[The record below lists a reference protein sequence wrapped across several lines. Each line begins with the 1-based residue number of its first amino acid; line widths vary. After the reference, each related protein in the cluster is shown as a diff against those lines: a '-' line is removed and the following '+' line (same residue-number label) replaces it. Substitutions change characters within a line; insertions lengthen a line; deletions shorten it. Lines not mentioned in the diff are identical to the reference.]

1 MSASTATTEK
11 INAETNNDKKT
22 ESVNLPVA
30 YKQLAVHGIQIFD
43 QLLENNVINEE
54 QYNEY
59 ITFYAVKIHLSG
71 DNKSNADKKEYTDS
85 LPKDVVVTKKMKDEM
100 GADAPEGSKDLTNA
114 YKKVKETVSASVK
127 AHNSFLKK
135 KQREA
140 DKLAKQEAKKEAK
153 MKTTEVVD
161 EPEKESS
168 EEPVSEEP
176 VSEEPVSEEPVVET
190 PQEEPKKAKK
200 TKKTTK

>member
-1 MSASTATTEK
+1 MSASTTTNEK
-11 INAETNNDKKT
+11 INVETNNDKKT

-43 QLLENNVINEE
+43 QLLENNVINED

-85 LPKDVVVTKKMKDEM
+85 LPKDVVVTKKLKDEM

-176 VSEEPVSEEPVVET
+176 VVET

>member
-1 MSASTATTEK
+1 MSASTTTNEK
-11 INAETNNDKKT
+11 INVETNNDKKT

-85 LPKDVVVTKKMKDEM
+85 LPKDVVVTKKLKDEM

-176 VSEEPVSEEPVVET
+176 VVET

>member
-43 QLLENNVINEE
+43 QLLENNVINED

-153 MKTTEVVD
+153 MKTAEVTEEVTEVAD
-161 EPEKESS
+161 EPVNES
-168 EEPVSEEP
+168 
-176 VSEEPVSEEPVVET
+176 SEEPVVET
-190 PQEEPKKAKK
+190 PKEEPKKAKK

>member
-43 QLLENNVINEE
+43 QLLENNVINED

-100 GADAPEGSKDLTNA
+100 GADAPEGSKDLTNS
-114 YKKVKETVSASVK
+114 YKKVKETVNASVK

-153 MKTTEVVD
+153 MKTAEVTEDVTEVVTEVVD
-161 EPEKESS
+161 EPEKES
-168 EEPVSEEP
+168 
-176 VSEEPVSEEPVVET
+176 SEEPVVET

>member
-1 MSASTATTEK
+1 MSASTTTNEK
-11 INAETNNDKKT
+11 INVETNNDKKT

-85 LPKDVVVTKKMKDEM
+85 LPKDVVVTKKLKDEM

>member
-1 MSASTATTEK
+1 MSASTTTNEK
-11 INAETNNDKKT
+11 INVETNNDKKT

-43 QLLENNVINEE
+43 QLLENNVINED

-85 LPKDVVVTKKMKDEM
+85 LPKDVVVTKKLKDEM